1 MVTHKTVNSL
11 TKYYIIKL
19 FQKKNVS
26 YYLHKLFTKTKKLS
40 FKEISGKSRNVLK
53 IMEAS

>member
-19 FQKKNVS
+19 FQKNVS
-26 YYLHKLFTKTKKLS
+26 YYLHKLFTK
-40 FKEISGKSRNVLK
+40 N
-53 IMEAS
+53 